1 MQIRVSQQRK
11 CSAARTAVQKATV
24 TPKYND
30 QLYTL
35 TSREEWWIVL
45 GMYPFIAGK
54 EIARLLPG
62 HVTVFA
68 SALRFYTSSPVM
80 FFGPGRGVGTQVRAL
95 SAQCV
100 ITNSPK

>member
-1 MQIRVSQQRK
+1 
-11 CSAARTAVQKATV
+11 
-24 TPKYND
+24 
-30 QLYTL
+30 
-35 TSREEWWIVL
+35 
-45 GMYPFIAGK
+45 MYPFIAGK
-54 EIARLLPG
+54 EITRLLPG

-100 ITNSPK
+100 ITGVVLNKTRRAKCYCCS